1 MTARQLGFVV
11 VINALLSALI
21 SLVVVYLIVVPRLE
35 APGPLPASPR
45 QGTPVVEGGGPV
57 ASSGIT
63 PGAEQAD
70 VTVSP
75 AEPVI
80 HVVQLGDSISALSVK
95 YGVSVEDII
104 AANGLENP
112 DLLRAN
118 MRLVIPVGGIP
129 PTTPTLE
136 PVPTSTETP
145 LPFEPPS
152 AETATAAAARKVTI
166 TVPPVLVP
174 EGASVIAI
182 TKVAGPGDLGQERIV
197 FTNVSTYTVDMMG
210 WSLSDAEGNTYTF
223 PNVRLF
229 PEGDVTVYSRAGQ
242 DGSPPSSLFWG
253 RTESVWTIGELIAVR
268 DAEGQVVATGTVVP

>member
-1 MTARQLGFVV
+1 MTARQLGLVV
-11 VINALLSALI
+11 AINALLSALI
-21 SLVVVYLIVVPRLE
+21 SLVVVYVIVVPRLE
-35 APGPLPASPR
+35 NPGPTVEDPR
-45 QGTPVVEGGGPV
+45 VGTRVAEGTG
-57 ASSGIT
+57 SSAVLDVT

-70 VTVSP
+70 MTVSP
-75 AEPVI
+75 AEPVV
-80 HVVQLGDSISALSVK
+80 HVVQLGDSISALAVK

-118 MRLVIPVGGIP
+118 MRLVIPVGGVL

-152 AETATAAAARKVTI
+152 AETATAAAARKVTV

-174 EGASVIAI
+174 EGASVVAV

-197 FTNVSTYTVDMMG
+197 FTNVSTQTVDMMG
-210 WSLSDAEGNTYTF
+210 WSLSDADGNTYTF

-229 PEGDVTVYSRAGQ
+229 PEGSVTVHSRAGQ

-253 RTESVWTIGELIAVR
+253 RTEAVWAIGELIALR